1 MLIVKVISINKPI
14 EKKDWMSKNDLRI
27 EIEHMEKIYTTTTK
41 WNTENPQWNE
51 TFVFDTNLIQNNI
64 LKVRLYE
71 EDSWSKSDMI
81 KDESV
86 TIDMSTTNYVVSNVI
101 LECNIIVTNLEQL
114 LLIKEDCDFY
124 KENLSYEVEKNILL
138 NNNIIELND
147 YNKELNEHIKELKT
161 QYDYLNAVITNFTN
175 EVSKI
180 NKNIK

>member
-1 MLIVKVISINKPI
+1 MLIVKVIRINKPI

-27 EIEHMEKIYTTTTK
+27 EIEYMEKIYTTTTK

-51 TFVFDTNLIQNNI
+51 IFVFDTNPIQNNI

-71 EDSWSKSDMI
+71 EDSWSKSDI
-81 KDESV
+81 INEESV
-86 TIDMSTTNYVVSNVI
+86 KINMSTTNYVASNVI
-101 LECNIIVTNLEQL
+101 LECNIIKTNLEKF

-124 KENLSYEVEKNILL
+124 KENLSIEVEKNTLL

-147 YNKELNEHIKELKT
+147 YNNELNEHNKELKT

-180 NKNIK
+180 NKNNK